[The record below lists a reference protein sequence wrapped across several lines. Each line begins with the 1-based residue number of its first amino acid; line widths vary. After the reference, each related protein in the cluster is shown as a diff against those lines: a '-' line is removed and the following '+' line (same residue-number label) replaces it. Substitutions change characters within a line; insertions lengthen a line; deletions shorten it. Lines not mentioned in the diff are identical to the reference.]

1 MIDRVKMPISM
12 GASNHSFGNI
22 AFYYYK
28 LHKDEISLTIQVG
41 AGSNSRSVRI
51 DDETRLEFTHWGCG
65 TSLGIPTHLSA
76 KFLIIPENMLNEA
89 KALEKHK
96 IRGLWNLITCDPDAI
111 VVTPYHRVWSQLTEM
126 TSKLTKGTCGS
137 GAGRAY
143 AQDNFIPD
151 MTIHAIDLV
160 DGRYIEE
167 KLRNLRAYVI
177 DETRCITKDS
187 FKREEDVSR
196 FLELQL
202 VLNDIDD
209 TRLKYIASE
218 FRVLGKYLHL
228 LTTEDA
234 LATHDGTAIVEHSH
248 GVLSDSEVGFKPY
261 VSSMRT
267 LPQLTDEYLRKCG
280 YKGRIWHYAVH
291 SAYEYRHGPG
301 PMPTERGEK
310 YRKKLGIAQDENRWR
325 GPIRVGDFDMVQL
338 LYAIDCCG
346 GPEYFDGFWLTCF
359 DRIMANPSTAKE
371 LIPKI
376 IDDVVDKP
384 RGKKPCVHVAT
395 SFKTKTRL
403 SWNICTGYYPD
414 KDICKM
420 YRLDTPLTTELLN
433 NVTPYI
439 SNIIFPADP
448 REFQD
453 KEVIF
458 NFVKQTIEEYTG
470 IPLDAVSYGT
480 SEDRKIWRETLH

>member
-12 GASNHSFGNI
+12 GASNHSLGNI
-22 AFYYYK
+22 TFYYYK
-28 LHKDEISLTIQVG
+28 RNIDEISLTIQVG

-51 DDETRLEFTHWGCG
+51 DDETRLEFAHWGCG

-167 KLRNLRAYVI
+167 KLRKLRAYVI

-218 FRVLGKYLHL
+218 FRVLGKNLHL
-228 LTTEDA
+228 LTTKDA

-267 LPQLTDEYLRKCG
+267 LPQLTDEYLWKCG
-280 YKGRIWHYAVH
+280 YKGQIWHYAVH

-301 PMPTERGEK
+301 PMPTEKDQK
-310 YRKKLGIAQDENRWR
+310 YRKKLGIAQDDNRWR
-325 GPIRVGDFDMVQL
+325 GPIRVGDFDMLQL
-338 LYAIDCCG
+338 LHAIKGCG
-346 GPEYFDGFWLTCF
+346 GSEYFDGFWLTCF
-359 DRIMANPSTAKE
+359 DRIMSNPSKARVLVPKSDNKTKE
-371 LIPKI
+371 ADNENPHIRT
-376 IDDVVDKP
+376 VSSF
-384 RGKKPCVHVAT
+384 VA
-395 SFKTKTRL
+395 KTRL
-403 SWNICTGYYPD
+403 CWNVCTGYYPGD
-414 KDICKM
+414 DVTQMYDI
-420 YRLDTPLTTELLN
+420 DEPLTTELLES
-433 NVTPYI
+433 VTPYI

-458 NFVKQTIEEYTG
+458 KFVKQTIEEYTG

-480 SEDRKIWRETLH
+480 SEDRKIWSEILH